1 MKNVLLLLNFSFLF
15 LGCDFSLDKGVKISG
30 SVKNSEQEYVNLT
43 YVPRFRGNLN
53 FDGFKSVGSNI
64 DSKGNFKLL
73 ANKITDAANYSL
85 EFQNQSIQLILFEG
99 DNIHLTFDLNNLDN
113 SLFATGKGAGKIN
126 VLNLKQFQYDN
137 FDLEKHRNI
146 NEFTTYV
153 DHVISKQTNLL
164 NSIYFKKQNDP
175 KVSDADNKSKIQKII
190 TYSPLP
196 QVEYEFLLNRIRF
209 QKYYLLTSFLSGMSA
224 KKNSDSIQINFKDE
238 AFRYFNKQTYKKM
251 DNINDWHLA
260 NSLESILQIEYL
272 KRQTKEEN
280 IKITYGNWQSFF
292 NNSDYENWVSAY
304 LKNNFNNDIYNKY
317 YADISAWLM
326 TMGMDYKK
334 NLEKLNYDE
343 KNNKYVKRLR
353 NYENLLNDGLS
364 NMDYRL
370 KENALTLDKSK
381 FDYLLES
388 YKGKPLFIIF
398 WSAQYAGASIV
409 SQLPSIKDFEK
420 TNKEKI
426 NIVNICIDKKEH
438 KKLWTAR
445 IIDNSWK
452 AKHYFLPIEG
462 NDSILSNFS
471 NKKIS
476 AFCDGGATYAFI
488 GKNGV
493 INNGIEGPFRLSKSE
508 IEQMSK

>member
-1 MKNVLLLLNFSFLF
+1 
-15 LGCDFSLDKGVKISG
+15 
-30 SVKNSEQEYVNLT
+30 
-43 YVPRFRGNLN
+43 
-53 FDGFKSVGSNI
+53 
-64 DSKGNFKLL
+64 
-73 ANKITDAANYSL
+73 
-85 EFQNQSIQLILFEG
+85 
-99 DNIHLTFDLNNLDN
+99 
-113 SLFATGKGAGKIN
+113 
-126 VLNLKQFQYDN
+126 
-137 FDLEKHRNI
+137 
-146 NEFTTYV
+146 
-153 DHVISKQTNLL
+153 
-164 NSIYFKKQNDP
+164 
-175 KVSDADNKSKIQKII
+175 
-190 TYSPLP
+190 
-196 QVEYEFLLNRIRF
+196 
-209 QKYYLLTSFLSGMSA
+209 
-224 KKNSDSIQINFKDE
+224 
-238 AFRYFNKQTYKKM
+238 
-251 DNINDWHLA
+251 
-260 NSLESILQIEYL
+260 
-272 KRQTKEEN
+272 
-280 IKITYGNWQSFF
+280 
-292 NNSDYENWVSAY
+292 
-304 LKNNFNNDIYNKY
+304 
-317 YADISAWLM
+317 M